1 MIKQVLATAM
11 LVLIFMTAYLPAAI
25 AEVEIVK
32 VGSINL
38 NSDYSLALWSGD
50 GELLAIIAYWESPL
64 TKQFYSKIGVT
75 LKNGTILWT
84 TDKLKGFAKVLWNPN
99 NRVLAAV
106 LKDSLEDFDI
116 VVYDALSGK
125 VLGKYEGK
133 GVEVD
138 IACWNPDGSQL
149 TFPIYNL
156 SGKFMKITA
165 YSVNLSGKLWETEK
179 IERTIVSWIEWSP
192 TGKRI
197 AVSALKILDETSY
210 NSTLKHIIYVLDSNG
225 ELLWK
230 RELFK
235 TKANTLQIVLPK
247 WSLDGEYLAIASL
260 HTSNTVELKVYDVE
274 GNVIW
279 NKTLVKNM
287 ENVTYA
293 SLTMEWGSNE
303 KLALAI
309 SYVKEEAFLKGN
321 IFVFNIQGE
330 LLWHRTF
337 NYVVNNVRWDYTGNF
352 LAATLQLNKNFLLKI
367 FNMNGDTVLETIIQG
382 PYVDISKQNI
392 LAISGTDNVV
402 IYKLFKNKSW
412 TIKTF
417 KTSFTTDSEE
427 TFWQRSVLPIVLA
440 IIIGSLFYLK
450 RKKATQLIG

>member
-1 MIKQVLATAM
+1 MVKQVLVTLMLTLIFIHAYFPTAM
-11 LVLIFMTAYLPAAI
+11 TEEM
-25 AEVEIVK
+25 VK

-38 NSDYSLALWSGD
+38 NSDCSLALWSSD
-50 GELLAIIAYWESPL
+50 GELLAIVAYWESPL
-64 TKQFYSKIGVT
+64 TKQFYSKIGVV

-99 NRVLAAV
+99 NRVLAIV
-106 LKDSLEDFDI
+106 LEDSLEDFDI
-116 VVYDALSGK
+116 IVYDALSGK

-156 SGKFMKITA
+156 SGKFVKITA
-165 YSVNLSGKLWETEK
+165 YSNDLSMKLWETEK
-179 IERTIVSWIEWSP
+179 VEKAVVSWIEWSP

-197 AVSALKILDETSY
+197 VVSALKILEETSTY
-210 NSTLKHIIYVLDSNG
+210 NLTLKHIIYVLNSNG
-225 ELLWK
+225 ELLWE

-235 TKANTLQIVLPK
+235 TKANTLQMVLPK
-247 WSLDGEYLAIASL
+247 WSLDGKYLAIASF
-260 HTSNTVELKVYDVE
+260 HTSNTVELRVFDVE

-287 ENVTYA
+287 ENITHA
-293 SLTMEWGSNE
+293 SLTMEWVSNG

-309 SYVKEEAFLKGN
+309 SYVKKEAFLKGD

-337 NYVVNNVRWDYTGNF
+337 NYVVNNVHWDYTGNF
-352 LAATLQLNKNFLLKI
+352 LVATLQLNKNFLLKI
-367 FNMNGDTVLETIIQG
+367 FSMNGDTVLETSIQG

-402 IYKLFKNKSW
+402 IYKLFENKSRS
-412 TIKTF
+412 IKTF
-417 KTSFTTDSEE
+417 KTSFTTDSKE
-427 TFWQRSVLPIVLA
+427 TFWQRSILPIILT
-440 IIIGSLFYLK
+440 IIVGSLFYLK
-450 RKKATQLIG
+450 RKRQRSS